1 MEVTVHESVAEAPQP
16 RFLLE
21 WEHRTS
27 RHWAT
32 VGVTSAV
39 IHAVLIV
46 LAVFVTGL
54 PAPVRRAPR
63 IEVVDVRRNV
73 TPLVAPP
80 LELTQRAPNKNALSK
95 EFNISAL
102 QPRESKLSLPAPGA
116 AALPKQIP
124 RNAKLP
130 DPMRSPVPS
139 TSLTDAPTLDPGQ
152 LRAAAPAV
160 VPPALG
166 LPSAQITPPQIAADE
181 KPKITFERPGTP
193 MGQTGVGKI
202 QTPKATVEDAVR
214 QVARGTRSGGIIV
227 GDLDGGPIGSPN
239 SPNVPLPGKMGSNVE
254 LLSDPMGVDFWPY
267 LIKVLSSVRR
277 NWFAVIPES
286 ANMGRTGRVV
296 IQFAIAR
303 DGSVPKL
310 VIAGPSG
317 AEALDRAAV
326 AGISA
331 SNPFPPLPN
340 EFKGSQVRLQLV
352 FKYNVK

>member
-1 MEVTVHESVAEAPQP
+1 MEATVHERAADGPPPQ
-16 RFLLE
+16 FLLE
-21 WEHRTS
+21 WEHRTG

-32 VGVTSAV
+32 VGVVSALV
-39 IHAVLIV
+39 HVFLIIV
-46 LAVFVTGL
+46 AVFLSGL
-54 PAPVRRAPR
+54 PTPRRTLHV
-63 IEVVDVRRNV
+63 EVADVRRNA

-80 LELTQRAPNKNALSK
+80 LDLTQRAPNKNALSK

-102 QPRESKLSLPAPGA
+102 QPRPSAQSLPTPGA
-116 AALPKQIP
+116 AALPRQAP

-130 DPMRSPVPS
+130 DARRSPMP
-139 TSLTDAPTLDPGQ
+139 TTNLTDAPALDPGQ
-152 LRAAAPAV
+152 LRAST
-160 VPPALG
+160 PALPPPG
-166 LPSAQITPPQIAADE
+166 LGVPSAQITPPQIAAEE
-181 KPKITFERPGTP
+181 KPKLTFERPGTP
-193 MGQTGVGKI
+193 MGQTGVGRI
-202 QTPKATVEDAVR
+202 QAPKATVDDAIR
-214 QVARGTRSGGIIV
+214 QVARGSRPGGIIV
-227 GDLDGGPIGSPN
+227 GDLDGAPIGSPN

-267 LIKVLSSVRR
+267 LIKVLASVRR

-286 ANMGRTGRVV
+286 ANLGRTGRVV
-296 IQFAIAR
+296 IQFAISR

-331 SNPFPPLPN
+331 SNPFPPLPG
-340 EFKGSQVRLQLV
+340 EFKGSQVRLQFV